1 MDKDFYNESSSSKL
15 GWEPQWFGCDEFDDD
30 LVEAIAKYQKENGMG
45 ADGLCGPSTF
55 RAIYN
60 ERMADLEDFRPTD
73 ATPGQKF
80 IISNGDYFEIDWPK
94 VKLFFEGDGL
104 KLSKGFRKHSGERNP
119 SFFVC
124 HWDVCLNS
132 KTCHRVLE
140 KRGIS
145 VHFAIDNDGTIYQ
158 FMDMNDVAYHA
169 GGKTWNAKSI
179 GVEIANAYYP
189 KHQSWYK
196 KNVGEERPI
205 IDDAVVHGKTLDPF
219 TGFYPQQIEALKAL
233 MKAVHKA
240 TGIPLKA
247 PLDRSGNTN
256 TTVSKK
262 CADGKFEGFISHYHL
277 KKTKIDCANLDL
289 KKLMEECKGE

>member
-1 MDKDFYNESSSSKL
+1 MDKDFYNESSSLKL
-15 GWEPQWFGCDEFDDD
+15 GWEPHWFGCYRFDDD
-30 LVEAIAKYQKENGMG
+30 LTEAIQKYQKKNGMG

-55 RAIYN
+55 RVIYN

-94 VKLFFEGDGL
+94 VKLFFEGGGL
-104 KLSKGFRKHSGERNP
+104 KLSKGYRKHVGERNP

-124 HWDVCLNS
+124 HWDVCLSS
-132 KTCHRVLE
+132 KICHRVL
-140 KRGIS
+140 KQRGIS

-169 GGKTWNAKSI
+169 GGKTWNNKSI

-189 KHQSWYK
+189 KHQAWYK

-205 IDDAVVHGKTLDPF
+205 IDDAVVHGRKLDPF

-233 MKAVHKA
+233 MKAVHNA
-240 TGIPLKA
+240 TGIPLQA
-247 PLDRSGNTN
+247 PLSRSGDTN

-277 KKTKIDCANLDL
+277 KKTKIDCAGLDL
-289 KKLMEECKGE
+289 KTILENIKNG